1 MKKLKL
7 VFFTILTLGLVSFA
21 FIPKANHSQEVLRK
35 KRAKLFKAFDI
46 YKENVN
52 YGLINETQETH
63 DKLVVWYNLCLELDY
78 NAINNVPSELERYLW
93 LEK

>member
-1 MKKLKL
+1 MKPSERAKR
-7 VFFTILTLGLVSFA
+7 T
-21 FIPKANHSQEVLRK
+21 PEVLRK
-35 KRAKLFKAFDI
+35 QRAKLFKAFDI

-78 NAINNVPSELERYLW
+78 DAINNCPIELERYL
-93 LEK
+93 